1 VPPNTTLAMTTLISP
16 ARLVLTATSL
26 GGFGALGWGLAVS
39 PLPVGWLAA
48 GLVAHTAVCTAGTLF
63 PSLRAWSDVAWR
75 GTAGRGV
82 VALTFDDGPHPET
95 TRRVLALLSGAGAT
109 ATFFVLGS
117 KAERHPDV
125 VREITNA
132 GHEVALHG
140 YSHDRLY
147 SLRGTRR
154 LRADIARGMAALAT
168 CGVRPVMFRPPV
180 GFVSHAVALA
190 AESEGLRLVGHSTRG
205 LDGRASAEPASVLR
219 RAKAGLRDGAVL
231 LLHDAAERGGHEPAS
246 LTILAEL
253 LSEVKRR
260 GLRPVTMSALFEEG
274 H

>member
-1 VPPNTTLAMTTLISP
+1 VAPNTTPAMPTLISP
-16 ARLVLTATSL
+16 ARLALTGTSL
-26 GGFGALGWGLAVS
+26 GGFAALAWGLAMA
-39 PLPVGWLAA
+39 PLPAGWLAA
-48 GLVAHTAVCTAGTLF
+48 GFAAHVLMCTAGTLF

-95 TRRVLALLSGAGAT
+95 TRRVLALLSETGAT
-109 ATFFVLGS
+109 ATFFVVGS

-125 VREITNA
+125 VREIVRG

-147 SLRGTRR
+147 SLRGVPR
-154 LRADIARGMAALAT
+154 LRADIARGMAALAA
-168 CGVRPVMFRPPV
+168 CSVKPVMFRPPV

-190 AESEGLRLVGHSTRG
+190 VEASGLRLAGHSTRA
-205 LDGRASAEPASVLR
+205 LDGLAGAKPDAVLR

-246 LTILAEL
+246 LTILSEL
-253 LSEVKRR
+253 LAEVKRR
-260 GLRPVTMSALFEEG
+260 GLRPVSMSALFEVG
-274 H
+274 S